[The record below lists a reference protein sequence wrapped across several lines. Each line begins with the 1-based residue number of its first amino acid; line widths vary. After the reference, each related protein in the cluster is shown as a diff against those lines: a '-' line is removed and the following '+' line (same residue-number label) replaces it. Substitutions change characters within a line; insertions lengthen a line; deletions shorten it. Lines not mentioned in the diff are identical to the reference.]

1 MANHNEI
8 FKDLRL
14 SVAGIVFLGTP
25 HQGSDAAGYGKLLAR
40 VTGCDTTLLES
51 LTRHSQ
57 ALHEIAQD
65 FETSYSNVDLVCFYE
80 EKHGL
85 LRVKVC
91 IQEYFPIIKSQTLH
105 LTVC

>member
-25 HQGSDAAGYGKLLAR
+25 HQGSDAAGYGKILTQ
-40 VTGCDTTLLES
+40 VTVCNTTLLES

-57 ALHEIAQD
+57 VLHEIAQD
-65 FETSYSNVDLVCFYE
+65 FETSCHSTDIVCFYE

-85 LRVKVC
+85 LGVKVC
-91 IQEYFPIIKSQTLH
+91 IQKFFSLTKS
-105 LTVC
+105 

>member
-8 FKDLRL
+8 FKNLRL
-14 SVAGIVFLGTP
+14 SVAGIIFLGTP

-57 ALHEIAQD
+57 VLHEIAQD
-65 FETSYSNVDLVCFYE
+65 FETSYHTADIVCFYE

-85 LRVKVC
+85 LGVKVC
-91 IQEYFPIIKSQTLH
+91 MNESFPLIKS
-105 LTVC
+105 